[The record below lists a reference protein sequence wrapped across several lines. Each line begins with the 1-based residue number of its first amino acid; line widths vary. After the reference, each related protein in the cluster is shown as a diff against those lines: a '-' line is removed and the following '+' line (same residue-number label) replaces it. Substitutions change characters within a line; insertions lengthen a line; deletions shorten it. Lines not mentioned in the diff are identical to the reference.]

1 MRKFKAILIISI
13 IFVLG
18 FSLCC
23 ISNAENSM
31 EIDDD
36 IIEQE
41 DSVLTDINASPD
53 SLYNAIL
60 SSKAN
65 YFNASNDPINIT
77 KDIEGDAFILCRQKV
92 TIDSFISG
100 NVFVCSTDVEITGN
114 AEISGS
120 LFCLA
125 QNLSISGEVVN
136 NVYCAAQTFNMDT
149 NSSIGLCLY
158 LTAEDITLGG
168 EIEGDANISSNKITI
183 LDNLHINGDLNYSA
197 PEEIQ
202 IPQSA
207 VIGGNVRYSINN
219 SEDET
224 NSTLNKIMY
233 YIRSVLSYIIL
244 ALVLF
249 LILYKA
255 NVKFIKND
263 IKLKDNLGKFILCG
277 ILTLLLTPLFC
288 IVTLFTSFTLPIS
301 LIVAFIYIV
310 LILVATPISIIVLS
324 KLLSEKY
331 KETFIKNNNILRHS
345 IFIVILCI
353 VYKLLELVPI
363 VGAIVTLALGLIG
376 VGIIIKNTF
385 FKNKLENENIT
396 E

>member
-1 MRKFKAILIISI
+1 MRKFKTILIISI

-36 IIEQE
+36 IIEQK

-53 SLYNAIL
+53 TLFDTIL

-125 QNLSISGEVVN
+125 QNLSISGEIVD
-136 NVYCAAQTFNMDT
+136 NVYCTAQTFNIDT
-149 NSSIGLCLY
+149 NSSIGLSLY
-158 LTAEDITLGG
+158 LTAEDTKLGG

-183 LDNLHINGDLNYSA
+183 LDNIHINGDLNYSA

-207 VIGGNVRYSINN
+207 IILGNIRYSLNN
-219 SEDET
+219 PEDDVSKS
-224 NSTLNKIMY
+224 NVILDFIRSTL
-233 YIRSVLSYIIL
+233 SYVIL
-244 ALVLF
+244 ALLLF

-263 IKLKDNLGKFILCG
+263 IKLKDNLGKIILCG

-353 VYKLLELVPI
+353 VYKLLELIPI
-363 VGAIVTLALGLIG
+363 VGLIITIALGLIG
-376 VGIIIKNTF
+376 VGIITKNTF
-385 FKNKLENENIT
+385 FKNKLEKENIT

>member
-1 MRKFKAILIISI
+1 MKKFKTILIISI

-36 IIEQE
+36 IIEQK

-53 SLYNAIL
+53 SLFDTIL

-100 NVFVCSTDVEITGN
+100 NVFVCSTDVEITEN

-120 LFCLA
+120 LFCVTQSL
-125 QNLSISGEVVN
+125 NIFGEIVG
-136 NVYCAAQTFNMDT
+136 NVYCVAQSFNMDT

-207 VIGGNVRYSINN
+207 IVLGNIRYSLNN
-219 SEDET
+219 PEDDVSKS
-224 NSTLNKIMY
+224 NVILDFICSTL
-233 YIRSVLSYIIL
+233 SYVIL

-353 VYKLLELVPI
+353 VYKLLELIPI
-363 VGAIVTLALGLIG
+363 VGAIITIALGLIG
-376 VGIIIKNTF
+376 VGIITKNTF
-385 FKNKLENENIT
+385 SKNKLENENIT

>member
-13 IFVLG
+13 IFFLG

-23 ISNAENSM
+23 ISNAENSI

-36 IIEQE
+36 IIEQD

-53 SLYNAIL
+53 SLYDALL

-65 YFNASNDPINIT
+65 YFNTSNDPINIT
-77 KDIEGDAFILCRQKV
+77 KDIEGDAFILCKQKV

-100 NVFVCSTDVEITGN
+100 NVFVISTDLEITEN

-125 QNLSISGEVVN
+125 QNLNLSGEVVN
-136 NVYCAAQTFNMDT
+136 NVYCATQTFNMNT

-158 LTAEDITLGG
+158 LTAEDTKLGG

-183 LDNLHINGDLNYSA
+183 LDNLNINGDINYSS

-207 VIGGNVRYSINN
+207 IILGNIRYSLNN
-219 SEDET
+219 PKDDVSKSNVILDFIR
-224 NSTLNKIMY
+224 STL
-233 YIRSVLSYIIL
+233 SYAIL

-263 IKLKDNLGKFILCG
+263 IKLKDNLGKIILCG

-353 VYKLLELVPI
+353 VYKLLELIPI
-363 VGAIVTLALGLIG
+363 VGLIITIALGLIG
-376 VGIIIKNTF
+376 VGIITKNTF
-385 FKNKLENENIT
+385 FKNKLEKENIT